1 MMPIHQRNLSQVRR
15 AYAASL
21 LAIGWLFGSA
31 GCSWNF
37 DIFRPPT
44 LTLEEIEQARLR
56 LEELRRQVDARA
68 AQGDPHALVLVAN
81 QYRQGPKKDHEK
93 VHYLER
99 ATASGA
105 GVGLTALGIDLL
117 TSTYQK
123 QPRELE
129 RLRGLNLLRQAA
141 IQGCRFGGLN
151 SSLLPHPY
159 LADYLEVT
167 DPEES
172 DLWRAR
178 NILHCGASVHG
189 LRTRIT
195 TKNATPVQFA
205 TEGLAWQLLAKPDI
219 AFESQRKNWPHADYI
234 AAGQRAERLR
244 RAVQESEKDFPPPPL
259 VR

>member
-1 MMPIHQRNLSQVRR
+1 MEIVYVFSRVR
-15 AYAASL
+15 
-21 LAIGWLFGSA
+21 
-31 GCSWNF
+31 
-37 DIFRPPT
+37 
-44 LTLEEIEQARLR
+44 
-56 LEELRRQVDARA
+56 
-68 AQGDPHALVLVAN
+68 
-81 QYRQGPKKDHEK
+81 
-93 VHYLER
+93 HY
-99 ATASGA
+99 T
-105 GVGLTALGIDLL
+105 
-117 TSTYQK
+117 
-123 QPRELE
+123 RELE

-244 RAVQESEKDFPPPPL
+244 RAVQESEKDFPPTAAGTLSSGFTLPRSQESRTTFIKPFL
-259 VR
+259 IFLGPAFPYF